1 MYKKYFKR
9 IIDLYMCYVIFPPF
23 LIISLLISILI
34 KLEDGGHVFYR
45 STRLGLNKTHFKIYK
60 FRSMKEDAPDY
71 RNADGSTF
79 NSDDD
84 PRITKVGRL
93 LRKTSLDELPQIFNV
108 IKGDMSFIGPRPD
121 TVEAIDIYSKEE
133 EKKLKV
139 KPGITGYNQAF
150 YRNSISQQ
158 EKFKNDVYYV
168 DNQSLFFDI
177 KIIIRTL
184 YSVLFS
190 KNINNE

>member
-84 PRITKVGRL
+84 PRITKVGRV

>member
-184 YSVLFS
+184 YSVLLS
-190 KNINNE
+190 KNINNK

>member
-9 IIDLYMCYVIFPPF
+9 LIDLYICYIIFPPF
-23 LIISLLISILI
+23 LIISIVISILI
-34 KLEDGGHVFYR
+34 KLEDGGDIFYK
-45 STRLGLNKTHFKIYK
+45 SNRLGINKNQFKIYK
-60 FRSMKEDAPDY
+60 FRSMKENAPDY
-71 RNADGSTF
+71 RNTDGSTF

-84 PRITKVGRL
+84 PRITNIGRL
-93 LRKTSLDELPQIFNV
+93 LRKSSLDELPQIFNV

-121 TVEAIDIYSKEE
+121 TVEALDIYSKEE
-133 EKKLKV
+133 ERKLTV

-168 DNQSLFFDI
+168 ENQSVFLDI

-190 KNINNE
+190 KNINNK

>member
-1 MYKKYFKR
+1 
-9 IIDLYMCYVIFPPF
+9 
-23 LIISLLISILI
+23 
-34 KLEDGGHVFYR
+34 
-45 STRLGLNKTHFKIYK
+45 
-60 FRSMKEDAPDY
+60 MKEDAPDY

-184 YSVLFS
+184 YSVLLS
-190 KNINNE
+190 KNINNK

>member
-71 RNADGSTF
+71 RNVDGSTF

-184 YSVLFS
+184 YSVLLS
-190 KNINNE
+190 KNINNK